1 MARRELTLTGYAG
14 TMVLVPSPKN
24 EKDSVEALRI
34 TVFGPNFPQR
44 AVEPELMVGKL
55 AAQRVTI
62 ARDQRSLH
70 GYFFGIPAS
79 GSRIRV
85 RYGESQEG
93 VLRAAFRRSDVR
105 PLPAGCRG

>member
-14 TMVLVPSPKN
+14 AMALVPSPKN

-44 AVEPELMVGKL
+44 AVEPELLVGRS

-62 ARDQRSLH
+62 APDQRSLR
-70 GYFFGIPAS
+70 GYFFGMPPN

-93 VLRAAFRRSDVR
+93 AVRDRFRRKDVR
-105 PLPAGCRG
+105 PLPADCQG